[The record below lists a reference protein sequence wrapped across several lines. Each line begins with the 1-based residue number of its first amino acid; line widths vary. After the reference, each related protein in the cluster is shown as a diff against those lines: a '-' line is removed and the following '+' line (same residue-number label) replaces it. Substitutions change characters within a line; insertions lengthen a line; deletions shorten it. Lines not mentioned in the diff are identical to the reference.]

1 MLIFASSN
9 EDEKMNI
16 DPEAAEKALIEAK
29 GSVGNAARALDVPS
43 AELRKFVTDN
53 PKLRAQA
60 LEATERDLDKA
71 EQIILDGMDSQDK
84 MKRLE
89 AAALVLKG
97 RFRA

>member
-1 MLIFASSN
+1 M
-9 EDEKMNI
+9 I
-16 DPEAAEKALIEAK
+16 DPKAAKKALVEAK
-29 GSVGNAARALDVPS
+29 GSVGKAARSLDVPS
-43 AELRKFVTDN
+43 AALRKFVTDN
-53 PKLRAQA
+53 PKLWAAA
-60 LEATERDLDKA
+60 LEAAERDIDKA

>member
-1 MLIFASSN
+1 M
-9 EDEKMNI
+9 I
-16 DPEAAEKALIEAK
+16 DPKAAEKALIDAH
-29 GSVGNAARALDVPS
+29 GSVGKAAQSLNIPS
-43 AELRKFVTDN
+43 AALRKFVTDN

-97 RFRA
+97 RFRASR